1 MLLLLLQLLL
11 QCATAM
17 LCLEDLLQLQQCP
30 YITAHKSK
38 GAIVPPTKD
47 IAQQAI
53 VTLRLL

>member
-17 LCLEDLLQLQQCP
+17 LCLEDLLQLQQCA
-30 YITAHKSK
+30 YMTAHTVK
-38 GAIVPPTKD
+38 GAMVPPIKD
-47 IAQQAI
+47 MTQEAI